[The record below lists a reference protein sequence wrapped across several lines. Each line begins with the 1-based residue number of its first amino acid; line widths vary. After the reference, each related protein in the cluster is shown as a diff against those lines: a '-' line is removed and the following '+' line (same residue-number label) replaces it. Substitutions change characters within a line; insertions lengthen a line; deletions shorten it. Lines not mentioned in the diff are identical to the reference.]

1 MRRETDPD
9 AAWVATL
16 AGTSLAAARRA
27 LREAAGEEPLFRHIA
42 RRHREGGRKGYVEID
57 APLELYAL
65 TRLLRP
71 KRVVEVGV
79 SSGVSS
85 AYLLAALQ
93 RNRGGSLVS
102 IDLPSRPRK
111 PRAGKP
117 RPSTHSWTLPDGRST
132 GWAVPRRLRAGWTVL
147 LGDKADELPRWQRT
161 ADRSTCSC
169 TMSRTRT
176 RPRSGSFAPSI
187 RGWGGARWQ
196 SSITVRAAVSARR
209 WPDGRRGAAP
219 YRRVGQGS
227 VSTDS
232 GAGRRTVR
240 PDGRVDRRCARSGR
254 PQPPRSPPSPIGAPR
269 AGRSRVPLP
278 PPAPR

>member
-147 LGDKADELPRWQRT
+147 LGDKADELPKVAADGGPIDLFVYDVPHEDT
-161 ADRSTCSC
+161 ASFREFRALD
-169 TMSRTRT
+169 
-176 RPRSGSFAPSI
+176 PRMG
-187 RGWGGARWQ
+187 RGAVAIVDHGPGGGLCAALARWAKG
-196 SSITVRAAVSARR
+196 RGAVPSRRTGLGLYGFRCGSANGSAR
-209 WPDGRRGAAP
+209 PARGP
-219 YRRVGQGS
+219 P
-227 VSTDS
+227 
-232 GAGRRTVR
+232 VR
-240 PDGRVDRRCARSGR
+240 PIR
-254 PQPPRSPPSPIGAPR
+254 AP
-269 AGRSRVPLP
+269 A
-278 PPAPR
+278 AA